1 MMLVSGKEEPVE
13 FDLMAPTLIAAWE
26 AESLYVFWINF
37 GKKVARPCN
46 RGAGEADSRRDRP
59 S

>member
-1 MMLVSGKEEPVE
+1 
-13 FDLMAPTLIAAWE
+13 MAPTLIAAWE

-37 GKKVARPCN
+37 GRKVARPCN
-46 RGAGEADSRRDRP
+46 RSAGAADNRRDRP